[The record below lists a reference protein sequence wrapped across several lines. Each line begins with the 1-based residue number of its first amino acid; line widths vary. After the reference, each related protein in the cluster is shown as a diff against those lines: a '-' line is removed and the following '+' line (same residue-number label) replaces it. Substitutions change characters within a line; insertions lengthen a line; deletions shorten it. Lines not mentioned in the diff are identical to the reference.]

1 MALEVHVATVIMFAT
16 ARQAAGRS
24 TDDIDAPTLG
34 LLLAETRAR
43 YGDAFGE
50 ILDHCRVWVN
60 GDAPT
65 HPEQAILTDR
75 DEVAILPAVA
85 GG

>member
-1 MALEVHVATVIMFAT
+1 MATVVMFAT

-24 TDDIDAPTLG
+24 TDDISAPTLG
-34 LLLAETRAR
+34 LLLNEARAR

-60 GDAPT
+60 GDAPS
-65 HPEQAILTDR
+65 HPSEALLAET